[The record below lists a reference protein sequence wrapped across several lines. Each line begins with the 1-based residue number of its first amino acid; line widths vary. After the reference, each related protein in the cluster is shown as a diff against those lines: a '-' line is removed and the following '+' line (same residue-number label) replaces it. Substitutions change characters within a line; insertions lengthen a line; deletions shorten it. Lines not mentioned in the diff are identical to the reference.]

1 MPIRTRL
8 PITFFFLCGSASL
21 LIGQSNP
28 TAKGA
33 TAKKAPVVAA
43 SATLVFTPPAPSGK
57 ADEFLSALRAISD
70 EYKTYEL
77 SDSRTET
84 QVREMSVYVANDVK
98 GFAKT
103 DAPPGI
109 IANGKPLDDQARA
122 QITATLLRS
131 IRAYINKRC
140 RFVDQANI
148 KVVVMLSG
156 AANETYIGSDGFSTF
171 GIINI
176 KLFLVDTKL
185 KRVIWYTDKAWGTG
199 KSVPQATDF
208 ASESIAGQ
216 LDKLFG
222 VIETQKK

>member
-1 MPIRTRL
+1 
-8 PITFFFLCGSASL
+8 
-21 LIGQSNP
+21 
-28 TAKGA
+28 
-33 TAKKAPVVAA
+33 V
-43 SATLVFTPPAPSGK
+43 GK
-57 ADEFLSALRAISD
+57 ADEFLSALHSMS
-70 EYKTYEL
+70 EYATYEL
-77 SDSRTET
+77 SDTHAEV
-84 QVREMSVYVANDVK
+84 QARELSVYVANDVK

-109 IANGKPLDDQARA
+109 IATGKSLDNQARA

-140 RFVDQANI
+140 RFVDQANV

-156 AANETYIGSDGFSTF
+156 AANETYIGSDGYSTF

-199 KSVPQATDF
+199 KSLPQATDF
-208 ASESIAGQ
+208 ASESIAGR
-216 LDKLFG
+216 LDELFG
-222 VIETQKK
+222 LASPQKK

>member
-1 MPIRTRL
+1 
-8 PITFFFLCGSASL
+8 
-21 LIGQSNP
+21 
-28 TAKGA
+28 
-33 TAKKAPVVAA
+33 VVAA